1 VQRRPS
7 MADEEKTEKDNM
19 SRYLLNRVREL
30 ERECVQLSNENSRMK
45 NGYAQRIKWLED
57 KKRILESEKIQLDRE
72 VRRLRSELERLRT
85 MPLIIGTVVDV
96 LDNGKVVV
104 RSSTGP
110 HFVVSSSQ
118 FIDKS
123 NLVSGARVAMNQQ
136 SFAVVDILPGEKDPA
151 ILAMEIDEKPRE
163 SYSDIGGLAEPIV
176 EIKETVE
183 LPLLHPEA
191 FEKVGIDPP
200 KGVLLYGQPGTG
212 KTLLARAVAHE
223 TNSTFIK
230 LIGSELV
237 RKYIGEGA
245 RLVRELFK
253 LADERAPSI
262 IFIDELDA
270 IGAKRM
276 ESSTSGDRE
285 VQRTLMQLLAEMDGF
300 NPRGD
305 VRIIGATN
313 RPDILDP
320 AILRPGRFD
329 RLIEVPMPDFEGR
342 EEIFKIHTRRMNL
355 GKDIDLKD
363 LAARTEGTTGA
374 DIKAIC
380 MEAGMF
386 TIRDG
391 RDQIS
396 LMDLEKAIA
405 KVLGKFEEGKR
416 EAGVMYT

>member
-1 VQRRPS
+1 
-7 MADEEKTEKDNM
+7 M
-19 SRYLLNRVREL
+19 SEDAKSSGEMSKYLLNRIRDL
-30 ERECVQLSNENSRMK
+30 ERECVQLSNENSRIK
-45 NGYAQRIKWLED
+45 NGYAQRLKWLED
-57 KKRILESEKIQLDRE
+57 KKRSLENQNIQLDRE

-85 MPLIIGTVVDV
+85 TPLIIGTVVDV
-96 LDNGKVVV
+96 LQNGKVVV
-104 RSSTGP
+104 KSSTGP
-110 HFVVSSSQ
+110 HFVVNSSQ
-118 FIDKS
+118 FVDKN

-136 SFAVVDILPGEKDPA
+136 SFAVVEVLPVEKDPA
-151 ILAMEIDEKPRE
+151 VLAMEIEEKPSI
-163 SYSDIGGLAEPIV
+163 SYAEIGGLANQIT

-183 LPLLHPEA
+183 LPLLKPEA
-191 FEKVGIDPP
+191 FEKVGIEPP

-212 KTLLARAVAHE
+212 KTLLAKAVAHE
-223 TNSTFIK
+223 THSVFIK

-253 LADERAPSI
+253 MAREKAPSI

-276 ESSTSGDRE
+276 DSATSGDRE

-305 VRIIGATN
+305 VRLIAATN

-329 RLIEVPMPDFEGR
+329 RLIEITMPDDAAR
-342 EEIFKIHTRRMNL
+342 SDIFKIHIRKMNL
-355 GKDIDLKD
+355 HADVNIDA
-363 LAARTEGTTGA
+363 LAANCVGSSGA

-380 MEAGMF
+380 TEAGMF
-386 TIRDG
+386 AIRED
-391 RDQIS
+391 RDSVSQ
-396 LMDLEKAIA
+396 LDFEKAIG
-405 KVLGKFEEGKR
+405 KVIGKPPSAVSEEQEK
-416 EAGVMYT
+416 GVMYG